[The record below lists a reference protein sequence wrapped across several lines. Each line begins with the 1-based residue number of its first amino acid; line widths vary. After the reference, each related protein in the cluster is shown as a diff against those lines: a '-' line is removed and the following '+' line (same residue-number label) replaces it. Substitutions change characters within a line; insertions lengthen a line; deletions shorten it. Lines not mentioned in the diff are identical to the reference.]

1 MNQSKDIQLMLLI
14 LGFLLYL
21 ELAYL
26 LNFLF
31 VTPKSVQLT
40 FEQSGGWLGV
50 PTPMKLRI
58 HI

>member
-1 MNQSKDIQLMLLI
+1 MLLI